1 MLIFNIFDGGNMEEN
16 TNKLDTGRQ
25 ALLQIFAH
33 FGTADAESAKS
44 VCGTDAEIDWE
55 ILQSVARKYNLR
67 SHLLQMKAAELRD
80 VEVPALIR
88 LTNGHYAVLVVYSDA
103 AVFVLDPALPQ
114 PLAMPASQFA
124 EIWTGE
130 VLVFSAKWN
139 WDYFC
144 KRYNLPWF
152 FQVLR
157 HYRKYLGEALLAAF
171 FLQLMGI
178 GMPLITQVIID
189 KVIGNN
195 GLSTLTV
202 IGCAMVLFFF
212 VQALLTGL
220 KTYFLAHTTNKLDA
234 ILGTRLFRHMISL
247 PLPYY
252 ESRRVGDTLMR
263 VEALTS
269 IREFLTG
276 TGLMTLLDV
285 FFSAVFL
292 AFMLYYS
299 VPLTLIAM
307 LIVPLYLI
315 QNIWSVP
322 IVKAKIDA
330 VWRTGT
336 ENQSFL
342 VESVTNMETI
352 KALALEPQ
360 FNHRWEKLLARYMR
374 TTFENAKFNVVL
386 GGFSGTIESL
396 ASLGILW
403 YGGHMVMDGEFT
415 LGQLIAFQMIAGQAM
430 QPMTKLLTIWP
441 SVQQAGLAL
450 ERIGDVLNTGMEP
463 VLIEQGEIPV
473 RGDIR
478 LEHLSFRY
486 RPDLP
491 LVLDDIDLEIKAGEK
506 IGIVGR
512 SGSGKSTL
520 SKLVQRLY
528 LPDEGSVFIDN
539 RPVEELGFHNLRA
552 QIGVVM
558 QENFLFD
565 RNIRDN
571 IALAR
576 PDAGMDEIIQAA
588 KLAGAHDFILE
599 LPEGYDTMAG
609 ERGASLS
616 GGQRQRIAIAR
627 ALLTNP
633 RILIFDEA
641 TSALDYESERIIM
654 QNIEAIGEGR
664 TMLIIAH
671 RLSTVAHCD
680 RIIVLDKG
688 RIAESGTPQQLLQQ
702 NGIYRELYLQQSE
715 GTE

>member
-1 MLIFNIFDGGNMEEN
+1 MEAQAAN
-16 TNKLDTGRQ
+16 NDTARQ
-25 ALLQIFAH
+25 ALIQIFSH
-33 FGTADAESAKS
+33 FGVANAESVKIE
-44 VCGTDAEIDWE
+44 CGDYEQVSWTV
-55 ILQSVARKYNLR
+55 LQQLSKKYGLR
-67 SHLLQMKAAELRD
+67 SRLLHLKTEELRD
-80 VEVPALIR
+80 VEVPAMIQFK
-88 LTNGHYAVLVVYSDA
+88 NGHYAVLVVFSDA
-103 AVFVLDPALPQ
+103 VVFVVDPAESQ
-114 PLAMPASQFA
+114 PLAIPSNQF
-124 EIWTGE
+124 EENWTGDI
-130 VLVFSAKWN
+130 LVFSAKWN
-139 WDYFC
+139 WEYFC

-152 FQVLR
+152 FQVLK

-195 GLSTLTV
+195 GFSTLTV
-202 IGCAMVLFFF
+202 IGCSMVIFFF
-212 VQALLTGL
+212 MQSLLGAL

-276 TGLMTLLDV
+276 TGLMTILDV

-299 VPLTLIAM
+299 VPLTLIA
-307 LIVPLYLI
+307 LLVVPMYLV

-322 IVKAKIDA
+322 IVKEKIDA

-342 VESVTNMETI
+342 VESVTNMETV
-352 KALALEPQ
+352 KAMALEPQ
-360 FNHRWEKLLARYMR
+360 FNHRWENLLACYMR

-403 YGGHMVMDGEFT
+403 YGGHMVMNGEFT

-430 QPMTKLLTIWP
+430 QPMTKLLTMWP

-450 ERIGDVLNTGMEP
+450 ERIGDVLNTGIEP
-463 VLIEQGEIPV
+463 VLLEQGMIPIK
-473 RGDIR
+473 GDIR

-491 LVLDDIDLEIKAGEK
+491 MVLNDINIDIKAGEK
-506 IGIVGR
+506 IGIVGK

-520 SKLVQRLY
+520 SKLIQRLY
-528 LPDEGSVFIDN
+528 IPDEGSIFVDN
-539 RPVEELGFHNLRA
+539 RPVDELGYHNLRD

-571 IALAR
+571 IALSR
-576 PDAGMDEIIQAA
+576 PDADMDEVIQATQ
-588 KLAGAHDFILE
+588 LAGAHAFILE
-599 LPEGYDTMAG
+599 LPEGYDTRVG

-627 ALLTNP
+627 ALLTDP

-654 QNIEAIGEGR
+654 QNLEAIGEGR
-664 TMLIIAH
+664 TILIIAH

-680 RIIVLDKG
+680 RIIVLDQGK
-688 RIAESGTPQQLLQQ
+688 IVETGTPQQLLQQ
-702 NGIYRELYLQQSE
+702 DGIYHELYLQQSE